1 MTEESDCHLPFVV
14 CCGWSKPHELQLTS
28 TMETSD
34 WTLHHKD
41 HRDPCHFHHC
51 LIPPPTRHQKGLNMC
66 THREL
71 IREINNE
78 DFFFLMFSNETFV
91 CISCYNSF
99 SDRQTHSWWLCH
111 RKYIW
116 WKVPG
121 VSMAVRG
128 HTTHRQ
134 SSTCWRWSPRTFAG
148 LSARPLPP
156 SAPPSPS
163 GQKQSA
169 MWVNILLKQCLLALL
184 SPSLG
189 SADCHKEK

>member
-1 MTEESDCHLPFVV
+1 MWLKNQTVICLLWYAVV
-14 CCGWSKPHELQLTS
+14 DQSPMNFSWQAQ
-28 TMETSD
+28 
-34 WTLHHKD
+34 W
-41 HRDPCHFHHC
+41 
-51 LIPPPTRHQKGLNMC
+51 RHQIGHSITKTIGTHVTFITAWFLLPLVIRRVWTC
-66 THREL
+66 AHREL